1 MPGPCAPALPSAR
14 PLSFHPAPY
23 RVAPNPGDQIR
34 LYEARR
40 MKPTVRF
47 APSPTGRLHIGN
59 IRTAVLNFLLAK
71 KAGGT
76 FILRLDDTDRERST
90 EDFAE
95 GIRTDLAWL
104 GFSWQREE
112 RQSGRFARYAE
123 VAEALKAQGHLY
135 ACYESEDELD
145 RKRKRQ
151 LGRSLPPIYD
161 RTGLKLTDAERSA
174 LEAEGRRPHW
184 RFRLP
189 NTSAESGEKPLPTL
203 ISWNDLIR
211 GDQTVDLGSLS
222 DPVLIREDGTP
233 LYTFTSVVDDVDFA
247 VTHIV
252 RGEDHVTNTGVQL
265 AIFDA
270 LGAAPPAFGHHS
282 LLIGADGHALS
293 KRLGTLSVETF
304 RAEGLEPMA
313 VLSHAA
319 LVGTSDAIEPHASVD
334 ELADLFDLGK
344 ISTAP
349 GRFDPDELRGL
360 NAKLLHKTDYAAV
373 ADRLAAL
380 GITGGAPFW
389 EAVRGNVTLLSDARD
404 WWAVAAG
411 EIDPVIENSD
421 LTAKAADLLPPEPW
435 DGATWGA
442 LTAAVSKEA
451 GVKGRALFHP
461 LRLALTGREA
471 GPELKALLPLMGRA
485 RAEARLRGRRG

>member
-1 MPGPCAPALPSAR
+1 MTP
-14 PLSFHPAPY
+14 
-23 RVAPNPGDQIR
+23 I
-34 LYEARR
+34 
-40 MKPTVRF
+40 VRF

-59 IRTAVLNFLLAK
+59 IRTAVLNYLLAR

-90 EDFAE
+90 EAFAD
-95 GIRTDLAWL
+95 GIRTDLSWL
-104 GFSWQREE
+104 GLAWSREE
-112 RQSGRFARYAE
+112 RQSDRFARYTE
-123 VAEALKAQGHLY
+123 VAERLKAAGHLY

-151 LGRSLPPIYD
+151 LGRGLPPIYD
-161 RTGLKLTDAERSA
+161 RTGLKLSDAERAA

-189 NTSAESGEKPLPTL
+189 NTGAESGLAPLPTL
-203 ISWNDLIR
+203 VSWNDLVR

-233 LYTFTSVVDDVDFA
+233 LYTFTSVVDDADFA

-252 RGEDHVTNTGVQL
+252 RGEDHVTNSGVQI
-265 AIFDA
+265 AIFEA

-313 VLSHAA
+313 ILSHAA
-319 LVGTSDAIEPHASVD
+319 LVGTSDAIEPHGDID
-334 ELADLFDLGK
+334 ELAALFDLGK

-360 NAKLLHKTDYAAV
+360 NAKLLHKTPYAAV

-380 GITGGAPFW
+380 GITGEDAFW
-389 EAVRGNVTLLSDARD
+389 EAVRGNLVLLADART
-404 WWAVAAG
+404 WWDVVAGA
-411 EIDPVIENSD
+411 IDPVIENPD
-421 LTAKAADLLPPEPW
+421 LTTRAAALLPPEPW
-435 DGATWGA
+435 DAATWGTF
-442 LTAAVSKEA
+442 TAAVAKET
-451 GVKGRALFHP
+451 GLKGRALFHP

-471 GPELKALLPLMGRA
+471 GPELKALLPLIGRA
-485 RAEARLRGRRG
+485 RAEARLRGQRA